1 MPLLKTWLNKNMTV
15 NNTATLQSA
24 IDQLQ
29 LQCEEKK
36 KIMCL
41 QFVEVLESIKP
52 VNLLRATVKD
62 IAETPGIAKA
72 AIGTTI
78 AIGAGVLSKKIV
90 VGKSA
95 NIFKKIMGGIV
106 EFTVANGIANNAE
119 LITNK
124 GIALLKKISA
134 RIKE

>member
-1 MPLLKTWLNKNMTV
+1 
-15 NNTATLQSA
+15 
-24 IDQLQ
+24 
-29 LQCEEKK
+29 
-36 KIMCL
+36 
-41 QFVEVLESIKP
+41 
-52 VNLLRATVKD
+52 
-62 IAETPGIAKA
+62 
-72 AIGTTI
+72 
-78 AIGAGVLSKKIV
+78 LSKKIV

>member
-1 MPLLKTWLNKNMTV
+1 MNYMMV
-15 NNTATLQSA
+15 NSTATLQSA

-36 KIMCL
+36 TIMRL
-41 QFVEVLESIKP
+41 QFVEVVESIKP
-52 VNLLRATVKD
+52 VNLLRSTVKD

-78 AIGAGVLSKKIV
+78 AIGAGVLSKKII

-119 LITNK
+119 LITDS

>member
-1 MPLLKTWLNKNMTV
+1 MIV

-29 LQCEEKK
+29 MQCEAKK
-36 KIMCL
+36 NIMRL
-41 QFVEVLESIKP
+41 QFVEVVDSIKP
-52 VNLLRATVKD
+52 VNLLRSTVKD
-62 IAETPGIAKA
+62 IADTPGIAKA
-72 AIGTTI
+72 AIGTTL

-90 VGKSA
+90 VGKSS
-95 NIFKKIMGGIV
+95 NLFKKIMGGIV

-119 LITNK
+119 LITDR
-124 GIALLKKISA
+124 GIALLKRISA

>member
-1 MPLLKTWLNKNMTV
+1 MV
-15 NNTATLQSA
+15 NNTATLQTT

-29 LQCEEKK
+29 IQCEEKK
-36 KIMCL
+36 RIMRL
-41 QFVEVLESIKP
+41 QFVEVVESIKP
-52 VNLLRATVKD
+52 VNLLRSTVKD

-78 AIGAGVLSKKIV
+78 AIGAGVLSKKII

-95 NIFKKIMGGIV
+95 NLFKKIMGGIV

-119 LITNK
+119 LITDR
-124 GIALLKKISA
+124 GIALLKKIA
-134 RIKE
+134 AGIKE

>member
-1 MPLLKTWLNKNMTV
+1 MR
-15 NNTATLQSA
+15 
-24 IDQLQ
+24 
-29 LQCEEKK
+29 
-36 KIMCL
+36 L
-41 QFVEVLESIKP
+41 QFEEVVESIKP
-52 VNLLRATVKD
+52 VNLLRSTVKD

-90 VGKSA
+90 TGRSP
-95 NIFKKIMGGIV
+95 NMFKKIMGGIV

-119 LITNK
+119 LITDK
-124 GIALLKKISA
+124 GIAFLKKISA